1 MDKLLDF
8 IERNKV
14 GIIATL
20 IVHVAIFVYFQV
32 ATYKEAVLFE
42 PWNFISAKNEAPD
55 DIEISPDQIETTEE
69 QFLFDTQKEVSS
81 FVRDENDGREQSR
94 EDNIHYTSYAQ
105 GGNSEEIERNYEQQ
119 LKDEIR
125 RQREEREDGKALN
138 EPDLDVR
145 EEKTDIK
152 NDGNQGAA
160 ASTKAIKGETMVSFS
175 LSNRHPLNHNDWY
188 IRNPG
193 YTCGNVNGVV
203 QVAIVVDEGGRVVTA
218 TIIEANSANASS
230 CMKQKAREY
239 ALMSRFNYSSTAP
252 KRQEGVITYRFV
264 YK

>member
-125 RQREEREDGKALN
+125 RQREEREDGKASN

-145 EEKTDIK
+145 EEKT
-152 NDGNQGAA
+152 
-160 ASTKAIKGETMVSFS
+160 
-175 LSNRHPLNHNDWY
+175 
-188 IRNPG
+188 
-193 YTCGNVNGVV
+193 
-203 QVAIVVDEGGRVVTA
+203 
-218 TIIEANSANASS
+218 
-230 CMKQKAREY
+230 
-239 ALMSRFNYSSTAP
+239 
-252 KRQEGVITYRFV
+252 
-264 YK
+264 

>member
-1 MDKLLDF
+1 MSKLLDF
-8 IERNKV
+8 IEQNKI
-14 GIIATL
+14 GIIITL
-20 IVHVAIFVYFQV
+20 IVHVAVFIYFQI
-32 ATYKEAVLFE
+32 ATYQEVVLYE
-42 PWNFISAKNEAPD
+42 PWSYVTAHDEAPD

-81 FVRDENDGREQSR
+81 FVRDENDSREQSR
-94 EDNIHYTSYAQ
+94 EENIRYTSYAQ
-105 GGNSEEIERNYEQQ
+105 GANSEEIERNYEQQ

-125 RQREEREDGKALN
+125 RQREAREAENETPEPNVDITEDKTEEKN
-138 EPDLDVR
+138 EP
-145 EEKTDIK
+145 K
-152 NDGNQGAA
+152 QGGS

-203 QVAIVVDEGGRVVTA
+203 QVAIVVDEGGRVVSASVVEASTGA
-218 TIIEANSANASS
+218 TT
-230 CMKQKAREY
+230 CMKEKAIEY

-264 YK
+264 YR